1 MDYVQILLLA
11 LCIMLALSTVL
22 VFTIL
27 YCLHNDL
34 EVIFRDRLTFPE
46 GRLENLEKMPDVSPT
61 SDRVTQSGG

>member
-1 MDYVQILLLA
+1 
-11 LCIMLALSTVL
+11 MLALITVL

-27 YCLHNDL
+27 YCLQNDL

-61 SDRVTQSGG
+61 SDRATQSGG